1 MNLLFEENYLLSEFY
16 LVTDFMYCFSFAK
29 SANIKCI
36 KYACNRHNFIFQ
48 RIPMWIILIYI
59 FLGLYLPTITRS
71 HHWHYESMIWFSSHC
86 NTEHRITSMS
96 GWGEEHFHCHTG
108 PLGLETSDIF
118 NPAAKNQRS
127 MTASCHVSVERCYYI
142 MISEKVYS
150 YFRMIICLGSFL
162 MSLYCVNFF

>member
-1 MNLLFEENYLLSEFY
+1 
-16 LVTDFMYCFSFAK
+16 
-29 SANIKCI
+29 
-36 KYACNRHNFIFQ
+36 
-48 RIPMWIILIYI
+48 MWIILIYI

-86 NTEHRITSMS
+86 NTAMYISMS

-162 MSLYCVNFF
+162 MSLYCVKYFQTPLRLPRTTIDPIRRPYCSLIAFIESMGKND